1 MNILQ
6 HNYQQVKAAIAA
18 AEAAAGRPAGSVA
31 LVAVGKTFPAAD
43 IRAVYAAGQRDFGE
57 NYIQE

>member
-31 LVAVGKTFPAAD
+31 LVAVGIVLVNRRVPGKA
-43 IRAVYAAGQRDFGE
+43 RV
-57 NYIQE
+57 

>member
-18 AEAAAGRPAGSVA
+18 AEAAVG
-31 LVAVGKTFPAAD
+31 LAVILSAYRRRKTVEVD
-43 IRAVYAAGQRDFGE
+43 DLDTMYW
-57 NYIQE
+57 

>member
-43 IRAVYAAGQRDFGE
+43 IRAV
-57 NYIQE
+57 

>member
-18 AEAAAGRPAGSVA
+18 AEAAAGRPAGSGAPPLNETVVA
-31 LVAVGKTFPAAD
+31 SKNPAS
-43 IRAVYAAGQRDFGE
+43 
-57 NYIQE
+57 